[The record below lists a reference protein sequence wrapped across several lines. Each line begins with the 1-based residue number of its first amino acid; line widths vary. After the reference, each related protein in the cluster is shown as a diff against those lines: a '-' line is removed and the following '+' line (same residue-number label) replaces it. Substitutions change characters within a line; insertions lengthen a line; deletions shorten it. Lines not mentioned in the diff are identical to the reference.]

1 MITIRLPLEKR
12 RNFARQHV
20 EWGRQLIM
28 RQREMVELHIRE
40 GRDPGPAQRLLAV
53 LERTQETFER
63 DLMRLLG
70 DLRFR

>member
-1 MITIRLPLEKR
+1 MITIRFSLEER

-20 EWGRQLIM
+20 EWGSQLIM
-28 RQREMVELHIRE
+28 RQREMVERHKRE
-40 GRDPGPAQRLLAV
+40 GRDPSPAQRLLAV